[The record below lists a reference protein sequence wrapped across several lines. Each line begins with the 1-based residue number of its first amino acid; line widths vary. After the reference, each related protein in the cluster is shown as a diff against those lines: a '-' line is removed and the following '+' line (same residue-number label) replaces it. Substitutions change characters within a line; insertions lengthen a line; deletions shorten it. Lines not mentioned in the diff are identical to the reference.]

1 MSAAAGLALA
11 IGKFDALHLGHRAL
25 VQRAAAIGAP
35 GLLQFSGMAEVL
47 GWPPRLPLVA
57 GSERARVLASWSRML
72 HAEVGALEVPF
83 ATVRPMLPAQ
93 FIDFLADRLGARA
106 VVVGEDF
113 RFGRDRS
120 GDLAQLAALAG
131 TRSLALAVVG
141 VVVAGGAAIS
151 SSRIRAALAAGE
163 VGDTAAC
170 LGRPYRLVG
179 SVVRGDG
186 RGRRL
191 GFPTANLGG
200 RENQEPG
207 PGVYAAWAELAV
219 AGGTLRLRAAVNIGR
234 LPTVG
239 AERPLTVEAH
249 FLDPA
254 PDCYDCR
261 LALDFAVRLREE
273 RRFGSLEELRAQIA
287 RDVTATA
294 AALSGG
300 PGAPPPA

>member
-1 MSAAAGLALA
+1 MSAAAGPALA

-25 VQRAAAIGAP
+25 AERAATLGEP

-47 GWPPRLPLVA
+47 GWPQRLPLVA
-57 GSERARVLASWSRML
+57 PSERARVLAAWAQQLRCRL
-72 HAEVGALEVPF
+72 RTVAVPF

-93 FIDFLADRLGARA
+93 FIDFLADQLGAQA

-120 GDLAQLAALAG
+120 GDLSQLAALAG
-131 TRSLALAVVG
+131 ARALAVAVVG
-141 VVVAGGAAIS
+141 VVAAGGSAIS
-151 SSRIRAALAAGE
+151 SSRIRADLAVGE
-163 VGDTAAC
+163 VALTALC

-179 SVVRGDG
+179 TVVRGDG

-191 GFPTANLGG
+191 GFPTANLSR

-207 PGVYAAWAELAV
+207 LGVYAAWAELIVGSRA
-219 AGGTLRLRAAVNIGR
+219 LRLRAAVNIGH

-239 AERPLTVEAH
+239 ADRPLTVEAH

-261 LALDFAVRLREE
+261 LALDFVVRLREE
-273 RRFGSLEELRAQIA
+273 RRFGDLEELRAQIA
-287 RDVTATA
+287 RDVAAAA
-294 AALSGG
+294 AALTG
-300 PGAPPPA
+300 

>member
-1 MSAAAGLALA
+1 MSAAAGPALA

-25 VQRAAAIGAP
+25 VERAAALGAP

-47 GWPPRLPLVA
+47 GWPQRLPLVA
-57 GSERARVLASWSRML
+57 GSERARVLQAWSRAL
-72 HAEVGALEVPF
+72 PAEVRTLAVPF

-131 TRSLALAVVG
+131 ARSLALAVVG
-141 VVVAGGAAIS
+141 VVAAGGAAIS

-163 VGDTAAC
+163 VGDIARC

-179 SVVRGDG
+179 TVVRGDG
-186 RGRRL
+186 RGRQL
-191 GFPTANLGG
+191 GFPTANLAA

-219 AGGTLRLRAAVNIGR
+219 AGRTLRLRAAVNIGR
-234 LPTVG
+234 LPTIG
-239 AERPLTVEAH
+239 ADRPITVEAH

-261 LALDFAVRLREE
+261 LALDFAFRLRAE
-273 RRFGSLEELRAQIA
+273 RRFASLDELRAQIA
-287 RDVTATA
+287 RDVGATA
-294 AALSGG
+294 AALAGAV
-300 PGAPPPA
+300 GAPPPA

>member
-1 MSAAAGLALA
+1 MRHAAGLALA

-25 VQRAAAIGAP
+25 VQRAATLGGP

-57 GSERARVLASWSRML
+57 GSERARVLNAWAQEL
-72 HAEVGALEVPF
+72 HCQLRALEVPF
-83 ATVRPMLPAQ
+83 ATVRPMPPAQ
-93 FIDFLADRLGARA
+93 FIDFLADELGATA

-131 TRSLALAVVG
+131 ARTLAVAVVG
-141 VVVAGGAAIS
+141 VVAAGGRAIS
-151 SSRIRAALAAGE
+151 SSRIRGDLAAGE
-163 VGDTAAC
+163 VAATAAC

-179 SVVRGDG
+179 TVVRGDG

-191 GFPTANLGG
+191 GFPTANLSR
-200 RENQEPG
+200 RENQDPG
-207 PGVYAAWAELAV
+207 LGVYAAWAELV
-219 AGGTLRLRAAVNIGR
+219 VDGRTLRLRAAVNIGH

-239 AERPLTVEAH
+239 DDRPLTVEAH

-261 LALDFAVRLREE
+261 LALDFVVRLRAE
-273 RRFGSLEELRAQIA
+273 RRFDSLEELRAQIA
-287 RDVTATA
+287 RDVA
-294 AALSGG
+294 AAAEALTGPAGG
-300 PGAPPPA
+300 